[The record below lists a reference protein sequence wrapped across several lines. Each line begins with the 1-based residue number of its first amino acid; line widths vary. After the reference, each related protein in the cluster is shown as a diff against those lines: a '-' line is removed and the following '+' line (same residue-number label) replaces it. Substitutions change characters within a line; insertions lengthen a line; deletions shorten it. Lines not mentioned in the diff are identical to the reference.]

1 MRIKLD
7 ENIPSSLVEPL
18 ASLGHAADTV
28 EDEGITGKDDGV
40 VWGCAQGDGRF
51 LITQDLDFSDIRKFA
66 PGTHCGILLVR
77 LNNPSRR
84 KLEEQIGSLFA
95 NTDNGRWKGAFI
107 VLTDLKVRA
116 RFPET

>member
-7 ENIPSSLVEPL
+7 ENLPSSLVETL
-18 ASLGHAADTV
+18 ASLGHVVDTV
-28 EDEGITGKDDGV
+28 EDEGITGNDDGV
-40 VWGCAQGDGRF
+40 VWGCAQKDDRF
-51 LITQDLDFSDIRKFA
+51 LITQDLDFSDLRKFA

-84 KLEEQIGSLFA
+84 KLEEKVGSLFA
-95 NTDNGRWKGAFI
+95 NSDTRRWNGAFI